1 LAYLWVYIFA
11 KNRVANHLTQGD
23 CVAVFCFYSSQ
34 GRKPYFALIRR
45 FKWQLN
51 IYCPLRP
58 YSIFILKYEAKTLQ
72 IQQFQTLILIRDR
85 QTKVQSVLTPLQ
97 KKESFEQSISK
108 GFRTH
113 AIWSVSFI
121 SFGWKITNELFM
133 K

>member
-1 LAYLWVYIFA
+1 MAYLWVYIFA

-23 CVAVFCFYSSQ
+23 LLYFAFNSQ
-34 GRKPYFALIRR
+34 GRKPYFALIGLCR

-58 YSIFILKYEAKTLQ
+58 YSIFMLKYEAKTLQ

-121 SFGWKITNELFM
+121 SFGWKITNELFI